1 MAWRRAIG
9 AGICAMQALRACAT
23 WQPRGRTRSSP
34 ARQRPRARC
43 ARGTAPRTLS
53 GACTGRRSVSGAAFL
68 FSRQRG
74 RVRRHRRK
82 AQGQG
87 HPVAEHK
94 HGMVDMQVNT
104 QHGGHIVYWSEPD
117 GHAGARSPWVMRETA
132 RVPLQIG
139 TGSTLAS
146 REMNHSPSA
155 WPAHSRPS
163 PNRSCRSKSIWSDPR
178 CRRRA

>member
-1 MAWRRAIG
+1 MGNTLRPLPIEANYGVAPSDWGRHLRDAGAARMRDMATSRPHSLLAR
-9 AGICAMQALRACAT
+9 QATAARPLRA
-23 WQPRGRTRSSP
+23 RH
-34 ARQRPRARC
+34 RP
-43 ARGTAPRTLS
+43 PRTLS

-94 HGMVDMQVNT
+94 HGKVDMQVNT
-104 QHGGHIVYWSEPD
+104 QHGGHIVYWNEPD

-132 RVPLQIG
+132 RATLQIG

-146 REMNHSPSA
+146 REMNHSPRA

-163 PNRSCRSKSIWSDPR
+163 P
-178 CRRRA
+178 A